1 LTASADV
8 ADAADGS
15 RAPEALLPQGL
26 VFADTPSR
34 IVAYLLDG
42 IVISI
47 INWVPL
53 AVLGFY
59 DTTSLRPPGRDAF
72 VLASLITFAIS
83 SAYFLW
89 FWTGGRRAT
98 PGQRVFE
105 IQVGNAF
112 DGRPLTTT
120 QAVERYLAM
129 GLWLSLPALLPFLS
143 VAVASFAVVTLWEL
157 VLVVSVVVSRTRQ
170 GIHDRFARSAV
181 VRPAGKG
188 NGWAIGCLAVYGV
201 VVVLSVVVL
210 AAVVPLMT
218 SVEYPP
224 GIQNP
229 FEYLVEYFRTIWPS

>member
-1 LTASADV
+1 MRASADV
-8 ADAADGS
+8 ADAADVA
-15 RAPEALLPQGL
+15 RAPGALLPPGL

-112 DGRPLTTT
+112 DGRSLTTF
-120 QAVERYLAM
+120 QAVERYLVM
-129 GLWLSLPALLPFLS
+129 GLWLSLPALLPFLG
-143 VAVASFAVVTLWEL
+143 VALVSFAVVAIWEL
-157 VLVVSVVVSRTRQ
+157 VLIVSVVISRTKQ
-170 GIHDRFARSAV
+170 GIHDRSARSAV

-188 NGWAIGCLAVYGV
+188 NGWAIGCLAAYGLV
-201 VVVLSVVVL
+201 VGLSVAVI
-210 AAVVPLMT
+210 AAIVPLMT

-224 GIQNP
+224 GVQNP
-229 FEYLVEYFRTIWPS
+229 FEYIVEYFRTIWPS